1 MFWLQI
7 FRFVALGWGLFCSL
21 LLLGLGAHAL
31 SVLVNSN
38 VPTPAWAGL
47 AVATAVLSFVT
58 LPPMLVIDLLRTG
71 AFSSMIVVEL
81 AWLSFIGL
89 LCLATGGAAAENA
102 ADFWVTCGTWT
113 PASAR
118 SVCSETSAAAAFGFL
133 GWLALWGYT
142 ITLLVLL
149 ILHAN
154 RGHYVWRMSV
164 KEAGF
169 ENGIPP
175 AGGEAKAHEAA
186 SLNAAQVPYAY
197 PPSGTPYGQPAAH
210 PSPYPQ
216 V

>member
-47 AVATAVLSFVT
+47 AVATAVLSLVT

-102 ADFWVTCGTWT
+102 ADFWVTCGTWS

-142 ITLLVLL
+142 ISLLVLL

-175 AGGEAKAHEAA
+175 ANGEAKAHEAA
-186 SLNAAQVPYAY
+186 SLNAGQVPYAY
-197 PPSGTPYGQPAAH
+197 PPTGAPYGQPVAQ